1 MQAFQAD
8 WNDGTRVRWR
18 SLRWREYESVTR
30 ESIPAVQAL
39 EIYKTCL
46 LAGPVPE
53 MVPAG
58 VMLWIAQFELK
69 RCVFGGQYAVIQKEL
84 ENSRQKLVSN
94 WLIGARAMI
103 SALFRYSFEEIDSWD
118 SETFMERVAQ
128 AEFVSGR
135 PLEPS
140 NPQESPEQPGPKK
153 REPRKKPRVRLAYLP
168 KQEDVGPDVEQFSF
182 KR

>member
-1 MQAFQAD
+1 MKAFQAD

-18 SLRWREYESVTR
+18 SLRWGEYEKVSR
-30 ESIPAVQAL
+30 ESVAEARAL

-46 LAGPVPE
+46 LAGPIPE

-69 RCVFGGQYAVIQKEL
+69 RCVFHGQYSTIKTEL
-84 ENSRQKLVSN
+84 DLGRQKLLSN

-135 PLEPS
+135 QLEPT
-140 NPQESPEQPGPKK
+140 NPDEKPKQAPNK
-153 REPRKKPRVRLAYLP
+153 KDPRQKPRARLAYMP
-168 KQEDVGPDVEQFSF
+168 KQEDVDVEQFSF
-182 KR
+182 QR